1 MPADAE
7 LTANG
12 RSSMTSSALALAS
25 VQVDDRSGPRENGRS
40 LSMELLQRATRDDY
54 DRWLATALAAAGC
67 VRPVRLRGTVRDVD
81 TVTGEVLDGLD
92 TEDLPDKA
100 IYVPCGD
107 RRASVC
113 PPCAETYRADTYQL
127 IRAGLAGGKGMP
139 ESLAAHPCVFAT
151 FTAPSFGPVH
161 TRVITSR
168 GSVAR
173 CRPRRKASFCLQ
185 GRRISCGQRHEAA
198 DACLGRPL
206 CPDCY
211 DYSAAVVWNAHAPE
225 LWRRTTIAIRR
236 RLDKLA
242 KAHGTRVK
250 LSYAKVAE
258 FQRRGL
264 IHFHAVFRLDGH
276 DPVNSERSVPPDP
289 AFTAE
294 VLAEVIQQVAS
305 TTWFATVS
313 HPAKPRGW
321 DITWGAQIDPHV
333 VRLTGGGEVT
343 DTKVAAYLAK
353 YATKSTEP
361 IGVPPGRITAKNAS
375 VYADPGIYEGRL
387 IAACLRLGTYP
398 HEDFRAL
405 RRWAH
410 MFGYRGHFAT
420 KSRRYSTT
428 MRVLRAARRD
438 WVRRQQPTARHEID
452 GTVITV
458 TDLRWAGQ
466 GWRTTGDALLALSA
480 AARAREQRRIAR
492 EEMALTS

>member
-1 MPADAE
+1 MPADAG
-7 LTANG
+7 LTLNG
-12 RSSMTSSALALAS
+12 RSSMPSSTQALAAVL
-25 VQVDDRSGPRENGRS
+25 VDDRTVPRDNSRS
-40 LSMELLQRATRDDY
+40 LSRELLERVTRDDY
-54 DRWLATALAAAGC
+54 DRWLTTALAAGGC
-67 VRPVRLRGTVRDVD
+67 VRPVRLRGTLRNVD
-81 TVTGEVLDGLD
+81 SVTGEVLDGLD
-92 TEDLPDKA
+92 TEDLPDRA

-161 TRVITSR
+161 TRVVTSR
-168 GSVAR
+168 GAVAR
-173 CRPRRKASFCLQ
+173 CRPRRKAGFCPH
-185 GRRISCGQRHEAA
+185 GRRISCGQRHKPT

-242 KAHGTRVK
+242 RAHGTRVK

-276 DPVNSERSVPPDP
+276 DPAHPERAVPPHP

-294 VLAEVIQQVAS
+294 VLAEVIRQIAS

-313 HPAKPRGW
+313 HPAKSRGW
-321 DITWGAQIDPHV
+321 DITWGAQIDPQV
-333 VRLTGGGEVT
+333 VRLAGDGEIT
-343 DTKVAAYLAK
+343 DSKVASYLAK

-361 IGVPPGRITAKNAS
+361 VGVLPGRITANNAS
-375 VYADPGIYEGRL
+375 VYADPGTYEGRL
-387 IAACLRLGTYP
+387 IAACLRLGAHL

-428 MRVLRAARRD
+428 MRVLRAARRE
-438 WVRRQQPTARHEID
+438 WVRRQQPTAKRERD
-452 GTVITV
+452 STVV
-458 TDLRWAGQ
+458 TIADLRWAGQ
-466 GWRTTGDALLALSA
+466 GWRSTGDALLALSA

-492 EEMALTS
+492 EEMAATS

>member
-1 MPADAE
+1 MRANAE

-12 RSSMTSSALALAS
+12 HVSMTTSSLALAAVLMDES
-25 VQVDDRSGPRENGRS
+25 TGAGGNNES
-40 LSMELLQRATRDDY
+40 LRIELLQRATRDDY
-54 DRWLATALAAAGC
+54 DRWLTTALGAGGC

-81 TVTGEVLDGLD
+81 TSTGEILRGLD

-113 PPCAETYRADTYQL
+113 PPCAEIYRADTYQL

-161 TRVITSR
+161 TRVVSPGGT
-168 GSVAR
+168 VAR
-173 CRPRRKASFCLQ
+173 CRPRRKANFCSH
-185 GRRISCGQRHEAA
+185 GRRLSCGQRHKDA

-211 DYSAAVVWNAHAPE
+211 DYSAAVVWNVHAPE

-242 KAHGTRVK
+242 KVHGTRVK
-250 LSYAKVAE
+250 LSYVKVAE

-276 DPVNSERSVPPDP
+276 DPVHPERSVPPGP

-294 VLAEVIQQVAS
+294 VLAEVIQQVAG

-321 DITWGAQIDPHV
+321 DITWGAQIDPRL
-333 VRLTGGGEVT
+333 VRLTGGEVT
-343 DTKVAAYLAK
+343 DTKVASYLAK

-361 IGVPPGRITAKNAS
+361 VGVPPGRITAKNAS
-375 VYADPGIYEGRL
+375 VYADPGTYEGRL
-387 IAACLRLGTYP
+387 IAACLRLGG
-398 HEDFRAL
+398 HQHQDFRAL

-438 WVRRQQPTARHEID
+438 WVRRQQPTARREID